1 MAADKRKGV
10 IAPPLQSL
18 SLGQEHAKEARRA
31 NDKRNSNGDDS
42 LTRGPRQSITMVT
55 RGGCAKKEREKK
67 MGFSM
72 GACVMT
78 STAVLETSEAT
89 RHVTTELHFLRLS
102 LPPYPPSPPHV
113 HDLVSCSRPRPCH
126 LTERKLPIM
135 SE

>member
-18 SLGQEHAKEARRA
+18 GQEHAKEAGESKRQKKQQRRRLA
-31 NDKRNSNGDDS
+31 DQ
-42 LTRGPRQSITMVT
+42 GPPTVYHHGNEGWLCEER
-55 RGGCAKKEREKK
+55 EREKNGVFHGRLRDDLHRCLGNK
-67 MGFSM
+67 RSNEARDHRTTFLASFS
-72 GACVMT
+72 
-78 STAVLETSEAT
+78 SP
-89 RHVTTELHFLRLS
+89 LS
-102 LPPYPPSPPHV
+102 SLPPHV

>member
-55 RGGCAKKEREKK
+55 RGGCAKKERERKNGVFHGRLRDDLHRCLGNK
-67 MGFSM
+67 RSNEARDHRTTFLASFS
-72 GACVMT
+72 
-78 STAVLETSEAT
+78 SPLS
-89 RHVTTELHFLRLS
+89 S
-102 LPPYPPSPPHV
+102 LPS
-113 HDLVSCSRPRPCH
+113 SRP
-126 LTERKLPIM
+126 
-135 SE
+135 